1 MNHRIRTLQRAKF
14 EFIALSKSARRKAK
28 VYKFLDICIKVI
40 ISVGG
45 AIITYFSDPN
55 IADSSLVV
63 IRVFGIIIAGLTALS
78 TLFTFEKKSLSN
90 IQVYNKCN
98 LIVPEI
104 DDKIG
109 VLRESESS
117 TENIQ
122 EYIKRIFKELSALSL
137 ATFTDSALERITSE
151 RNV

>member
-1 MNHRIRTLQRAKF
+1 MNHRIRSLQRAKF
-14 EFIALSKSARRKAK
+14 EFIALSKNARRKAK
-28 VYKFLDICIKVI
+28 VYKFLDIFIKAVI
-40 ISVGG
+40 SIGG
-45 AIITYFSDPN
+45 AIITYFSDPS
-55 IADSSLVV
+55 ISDPSLKLV
-63 IRVFGIIIAGLTALS
+63 RALGIIIASLTALS

-90 IQVYNKCN
+90 IQVFNKCN
-98 LIVPEI
+98 LIIPEI

-109 VLRESESS
+109 ILRENESS

-122 EYIKRIFKELSALSL
+122 DYIKKIFKELSALSL